1 MKAAATIT
9 ALLLALAAL
18 APAAW
23 AQDELAGQAV
33 HQMEVVGDSEFRL
46 EVEKTELDFHP
57 TAMDLDEGATE
68 EEAALFQYS
77 PPASFHPYL
86 YDSERVECPLVP
98 DFAGRPVSRAPVV
111 SFRTDFSGGADVVR
125 WNLDITDYRGEV
137 FRSMDGKRLPPGEMS
152 WDGRGDHGE
161 ILKPGFPYS
170 FLFTIEDS
178 GTNRYQ
184 YAGNTFSLP
193 FICYQEGKNLRV
205 EAAAHALFEKGR
217 ARPLAE
223 APGRVDRI
231 LREIL
236 DSPRRAVQVDAW
248 AETEAL
254 AAVRAAWL
262 AEALE
267 TRLLLAKDQVAATGH
282 AIKGDPPGRDG
293 LLRVTLLKGGKQR
306 D

>member
-9 ALLLALAAL
+9 ALLLGLALL
-18 APAAW
+18 APAAG

-33 HQMEVVGDSEFRL
+33 HQMEVVGESEFRL
-46 EVEKTELDFHP
+46 QVEKTELDFRP
-57 TAMDLDEGATE
+57 RAMDLDDGATDVE
-68 EEAALFQYS
+68 LALFEYA

-98 DFAGRPVSRAPVV
+98 SFASRPVSRAPVV
-111 SFRTDFSGGADVVR
+111 SFRTDFRGGADVVR
-125 WNLDITDYRGEV
+125 WTLDITDYRGEV
-137 FRSMDGKRLPPGEMS
+137 FRSLAGKKLPPDVMS
-152 WDGRGDHGE
+152 WDGRGNHEE

-193 FICYQEGKNLRV
+193 FVCYREGKNLRV
-205 EAAAHALFEKGR
+205 EAAAHALFEKGLS
-217 ARPLAE
+217 RPLAE

-231 LREIL
+231 VREIL

-254 AAVRAAWL
+254 AAARAAWL
-262 AEALE
+262 AGMLE
-267 TRLLLAKDQVAATGH
+267 TRLLLAEDQVSGAGH

-293 LLRVTLLKGGKQR
+293 LLRVTLLKGGKKR